1 MATTTSSIGISD
13 ESDNKLLSTT
23 VSVKSGRKKVYEAD
37 AHIVEAFKEKYIKV
51 NIVDEDDHHFQ
62 LNWSGFMYEG
72 NFFGTTITCQYEV
85 TRDFKADLSVPERK
99 ESGPVVAVSRSKGGR
114 PDIYKL

>member
-37 AHIVEAFKEKYIKV
+37 AHIVEAFKEKYIKPSC
-51 NIVDEDDHHFQ
+51 NKMF
-62 LNWSGFMYEG
+62 
-72 NFFGTTITCQYEV
+72 
-85 TRDFKADLSVPERK
+85 
-99 ESGPVVAVSRSKGGR
+99 SRIKCF
-114 PDIYKL
+114 